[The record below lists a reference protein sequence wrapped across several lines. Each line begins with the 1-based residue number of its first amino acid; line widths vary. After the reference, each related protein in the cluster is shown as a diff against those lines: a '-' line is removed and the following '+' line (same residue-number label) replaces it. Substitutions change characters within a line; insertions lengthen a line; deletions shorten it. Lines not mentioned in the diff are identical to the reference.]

1 MELLPHLLE
10 HAFEDTIYLVPF
22 LLATYILLELL
33 EHKAGNKAAVLV
45 RKAGIAGPFVGSLLG
60 AVPQCGFSAA
70 GSALYASRA
79 ITLGTLFAVFLST
92 SDEMLPLF
100 IAEQVDPLIMLSI
113 IGTKIAIGMIMG
125 FAIDGALRLRV
136 RSEVKHEEKR
146 LRDLGHGVC
155 CTHTENREYEHEHEH
170 ECDHGRK
177 YNHEHDSEHDEHEHG
192 HAHDH
197 DHGHER
203 KVGVTCSHEH
213 SISCANSHNNP
224 VSCTCP
230 HGHHLTGTELE
241 QPFSHHHC
249 HNPSC
254 SVSEES
260 SSWKDILI
268 SALKHTL
275 QVTIIVYLIS
285 FALVAVM
292 ELAGE
297 DVITNYLATNP
308 GIAIFGSALVGL
320 IPNCGASVVITQLYL
335 DGMLGTG
342 AMISGLLVSAG
353 VGILV
358 LFSENHRLRQ
368 NIFILVG
375 LLIIGVAWGSLFELL
390 GITFM

>member
-33 EHKAGNKAAVLV
+33 EHKAGDKAAVLV
-45 RKAGIAGPFVGSLLG
+45 RKAGIAGPFAGSLLG

-155 CTHTENREYEHEHEH
+155 CTHTENRENEHEHEH
-170 ECDHGRK
+170 GRK
-177 YNHEHDSEHDEHEHG
+177 CDREHESDHEHENKHEHG
-192 HAHDH
+192 LDH

-203 KVGVTCSHEH
+203 KAGVACSHEH
-213 SISCANSHNNP
+213 SISRANSHNNP

-249 HNPSC
+249 HNPNC

-297 DVITNYLATNP
+297 DVITNYLVTNP